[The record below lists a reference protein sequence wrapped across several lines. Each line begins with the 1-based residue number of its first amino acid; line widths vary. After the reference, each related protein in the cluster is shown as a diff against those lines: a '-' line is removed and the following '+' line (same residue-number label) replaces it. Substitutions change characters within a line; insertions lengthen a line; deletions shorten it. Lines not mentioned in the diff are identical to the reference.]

1 MCVGPSHEH
10 TANEHLLGRRK
21 EEKCFVPAVVPSVK
35 SKGMEIIIIFSRKG
49 TPVLISQ
56 GSHCDRR
63 KVRNRLE

>member
-56 GSHCDRR
+56 G
-63 KVRNRLE
+63 